1 MQEVMQDME
10 KYSPKMKAL
19 LKNIQELDEQDMAKT
34 GRTYKHFIFSDV
46 KAGGYGAKIIASAL
60 VASGKRLGYDNKLK
74 VLSDEELLD
83 TRGQNFFLLCSTAVY
98 KDPINV
104 KTKKA
109 ILGKFNQRP
118 DNIYGDLARFIVMD
132 SGFKE
137 GIDLFDVKYVHI
149 FEPQTSKADQKQVI
163 GRGTRTCGQ
172 KGLEFHPTK
181 GWPLMV
187 YLYDVT
193 IPRDFVD
200 TMKANTLFQSYMLSK
215 GIDLRLLS
223 FADELERYAI
233 VGSVD
238 YELNKNIHRF
248 EVDDDEVYFDI
259 WANGG
264 AKGKRKTPVPGD
276 VLCDGK
282 CGASRPTKDVPM
294 GIPMF
299 VTAYLALKREFPKGR
314 VTRAFFCDLIAK
326 DPQFCKACKDMYKDR
341 VKFVQLHAVE
351 LVKAMKLR
359 RYAPLTSSQRSS
371 LFRFIFTIIPKPVKR
386 NKKDEK
392 VMFAPDEESEPDLVA
407 PTPILTN
414 TPKTPKTPMTPVSND
429 ESMEDIEVT
438 PPSPPSDR
446 KSFIEMREFVREN
459 YSQYAWPKVTM
470 ENMCGPPPQPA
481 ATRPSQIVQVPQP
494 QPQRFQ
500 QQSSPQPQAFQQQP
514 QPQRV
519 QQSTP
524 QPQAFQQQPQPQR
537 VQQQSTPQP
546 QAFQQQSTPQP
557 QRAQQ
562 STPQPQAFQ
571 QQPQPQRAQQSTP
584 QPQAFQQQPQP
595 QRLQQSSPQPQRVQQ
610 RAGADAISFSP
621 TQEFMHN
628 FFTPESSVKGMLA
641 WHSVGTGKTC
651 SAIATA
657 SASFE
662 KEGYTILWVTRTTL
676 KSDIW
681 KNMFDQVCHLGLQE
695 KMREGMNIPDAMEAR
710 MRLLSKAWSI
720 RPMSYKQFSNL
731 VAGNNAL
738 YQQLVKKNGERDPL
752 RKTLLIID
760 EAHKL
765 YGGTDLSSIE
775 RPDMNKLHAA
785 IMKSYRLSGKDSVRL
800 LIMTATP
807 MTNDPMELV
816 KLLNLLKEP
825 NDQLPAKYDDFTD
838 KYLGQDGAFSKQGS
852 RKFLDDIAGHIS
864 YLNRERDAR
873 QFSQPVVIPL
883 NVEMSS
889 AKGMED
895 PLTISNGL
903 KEQIAAIKAE
913 TEEIKNQL
921 KEEKKQLANDKKTA
935 KERCKSLKGEEKR
948 NCLDQAEEE
957 IRVMDRDFIDRKAEI
972 DKELLAKKESV
983 SGMRKDATKA
993 AKAAKEDPSQLNTI
1007 MSKCVTSSR
1016 KKQTPKRDSNSDDES
1031 VDGRQ
1036 VKI

>member
-1 MQEVMQDME
+1 
-10 KYSPKMKAL
+10 
-19 LKNIQELDEQDMAKT
+19 
-34 GRTYKHFIFSDV
+34 
-46 KAGGYGAKIIASAL
+46 
-60 VASGKRLGYDNKLK
+60 
-74 VLSDEELLD
+74 
-83 TRGQNFFLLCSTAVY
+83 
-98 KDPINV
+98 
-104 KTKKA
+104 
-109 ILGKFNQRP
+109 
-118 DNIYGDLARFIVMD
+118 
-132 SGFKE
+132 
-137 GIDLFDVKYVHI
+137 
-149 FEPQTSKADQKQVI
+149 
-163 GRGTRTCGQ
+163 
-172 KGLEFHPTK
+172 
-181 GWPLMV
+181 
-187 YLYDVT
+187 
-193 IPRDFVD
+193 
-200 TMKANTLFQSYMLSK
+200 
-215 GIDLRLLS
+215 
-223 FADELERYAI
+223 
-233 VGSVD
+233 
-238 YELNKNIHRF
+238 
-248 EVDDDEVYFDI
+248 
-259 WANGG
+259 
-264 AKGKRKTPVPGD
+264 
-276 VLCDGK
+276 
-282 CGASRPTKDVPM
+282 
-294 GIPMF
+294 
-299 VTAYLALKREFPKGR
+299 
-314 VTRAFFCDLIAK
+314 
-326 DPQFCKACKDMYKDR
+326 
-341 VKFVQLHAVE
+341 
-351 LVKAMKLR
+351 
-359 RYAPLTSSQRSS
+359 
-371 LFRFIFTIIPKPVKR
+371 
-386 NKKDEK
+386 
-392 VMFAPDEESEPDLVA
+392 
-407 PTPILTN
+407 
-414 TPKTPKTPMTPVSND
+414 
-429 ESMEDIEVT
+429 
-438 PPSPPSDR
+438 
-446 KSFIEMREFVREN
+446 
-459 YSQYAWPKVTM
+459 
-470 ENMCGPPPQPA
+470 
-481 ATRPSQIVQVPQP
+481 
-494 QPQRFQ
+494 
-500 QQSSPQPQAFQQQP
+500 
-514 QPQRV
+514 
-519 QQSTP
+519 
-524 QPQAFQQQPQPQR
+524 
-537 VQQQSTPQP
+537 
-546 QAFQQQSTPQP
+546 
-557 QRAQQ
+557 
-562 STPQPQAFQ
+562 
-571 QQPQPQRAQQSTP
+571 
-584 QPQAFQQQPQP
+584 
-595 QRLQQSSPQPQRVQQ
+595 
-610 RAGADAISFSP
+610 
-621 TQEFMHN
+621 
-628 FFTPESSVKGMLA
+628 MLA

-695 KMREGMNIPDAMEAR
+695 KMREGMNIPDSTESR
-710 MRLLSKAWSI
+710 MKLLSKAWSI

-738 YQQLVKKNGERDPL
+738 YQQLVKKNGDRDPL

-775 RPDMNKLHAA
+775 RPDMNKLHGA

-825 NDQLPAKYDDFTD
+825 SDQLPAKYDDFTG

-895 PLTISNGL
+895 PLTITNGL

-921 KEEKKQLANDKKTA
+921 KEEKKQLTSDKKTA

-983 SGMRKDATKA
+983 SAMRKDATKA

-1016 KKQTPKRDSNSDDES
+1016 KKQTPKKESNSDDES